1 VAPRPTLNVDALGA
15 LIDRALAHPFAELVE
30 SVLPESMARVREAR
44 ADLPA
49 ALGMLQERS
58 MQRVGSELDRMV
70 AGAIAGLGP
79 KRRRRG
85 P

>member
-30 SVLPESMARVREAR
+30 SVLPESVARVREAR

-49 ALGMLQERS
+49 ALGLLQERS